1 MWDPFDEIKR
11 IHREMDNMFRRF
23 FESRNKIFKLD
34 KELENFREPLA
45 DIKKTD
51 KEYIIEIE
59 LPGVNKEDVILQVSN
74 DLIEIRAKKQ
84 SELKIEKKG
93 YLRHERSYS
102 GFYRTIP
109 LPFCVKADEV
119 ESEFKNGILKIK
131 VPKSKEKIKK
141 KVMKVIIK

>member
-109 LPFCVKADEV
+109 LPFGVKADEV

>member
-109 LPFCVKADEV
+109 LPFGVKEDEV

>member
-1 MWDPFDEIKR
+1 
-11 IHREMDNMFRRF
+11 MDNMFRRF

-109 LPFCVKADEV
+109 LPFGVKADEV